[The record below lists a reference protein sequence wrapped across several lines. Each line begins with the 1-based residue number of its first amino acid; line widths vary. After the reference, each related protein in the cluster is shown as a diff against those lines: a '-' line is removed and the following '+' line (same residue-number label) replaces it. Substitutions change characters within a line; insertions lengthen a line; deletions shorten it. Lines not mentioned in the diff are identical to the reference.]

1 MYSINYKPKYQIRIL
16 QNLRYK
22 QMESSV
28 MAQLPRGVQTRT
40 VNVGRMVLK
49 QNLNGNNMTK
59 FFLSLHIL
67 LFPFVFGQEKRYQV
81 KLQNL

>member
-1 MYSINYKPKYQIRIL
+1 
-16 QNLRYK
+16 
-22 QMESSV
+22 

-40 VNVGRMVLK
+40 NVGRTGIE

-67 LFPFVFGQEKRYQV
+67 VPFLFWSEKRYQV
-81 KLQNL
+81 KLQILMSLLLHRSLLVGILKYNFLCYF